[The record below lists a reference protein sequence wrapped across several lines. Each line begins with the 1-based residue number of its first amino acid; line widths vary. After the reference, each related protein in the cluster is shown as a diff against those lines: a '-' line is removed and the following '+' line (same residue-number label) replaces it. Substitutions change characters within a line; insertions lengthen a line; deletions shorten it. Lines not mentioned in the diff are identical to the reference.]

1 MTRGYGTFSDLR
13 RQTQEIFDGTG
24 TNLPEGASINEY
36 RDHLSGMGYDERAVR
51 TAVYELQTHG
61 AVVAEL
67 GGRVLTLVDIP
78 QGVQLY
84 NS

>member
-1 MTRGYGTFSDLR
+1 MTRGDGTFSDLR
-13 RQTQEIFDGTG
+13 RQTQEIFDGVG

-51 TAVYELQTHG
+51 AAVYELQTHG

-67 GGRVLTLVDIP
+67 GEKTLTLAEVP
-78 QGVQLY
+78 QNVQLF